1 MILHINASKEW
12 RGGENQVL
20 NLAIGLKKAKVP
32 QIIMAQPNSPLAEK
46 ARNAGIEVVEFLMR
60 SEFDWKAIKKI
71 RELVDTHKVHIVH
84 THTSHAHSLAFFAK
98 KKKDNWKL
106 IVARRVDFRI
116 NKSRFSLWKFQSN
129 LIDMVVGVSR
139 YIQRNLISDGMNP
152 TKTLTI
158 HSGIDISKFKKLSS
172 KETLRKELDLDK
184 KTLVIGIVAAL
195 VDHKDYPTFIQSIAK
210 IKTNQPF
217 VALVL
222 GEGSLKNKLLSQVE
236 DLGIQDRIQFLG
248 FREDVN
254 DFYGLFDI
262 FCLSS
267 KEEGLGT
274 SILDAM
280 AAGLPIVATKAGGIP
295 EMVIHEKGGYLSEVG
310 DSESLAQNFSFL
322 LENASLRK
330 KMGSFNQDR
339 VEKFSYETTVK
350 KTIQLYYSYLG
361 DKLFLTKASKKKRN
375 VQKN

>member
-1 MILHINASKEW
+1 VILHINASKEW

-32 QIIMAQPNSPLAEK
+32 QIIMAQPNSPLAER

-71 RELVDTHKVHIVH
+71 RELVEIHNVHIVH

-98 KKKDNWKL
+98 KKKDKWKL

-116 NKSRFSLWKFQSN
+116 NKSRFSLWKFQSK

-139 YIQRNLISDGMNP
+139 YIQKNLIADGMNP

-158 HSGIDISKFKKLSS
+158 HSGIDTNKFKKLASRD
-172 KETLRKELDLDK
+172 TLLKELGIDK

-195 VDHKDYPTFIQSIAK
+195 VDHKDFPTFINSIAK
-210 IKTNQPF
+210 INSSQTFK
-217 VALVL
+217 AIVL
-222 GEGSLKNKLLSQVE
+222 GEGSLKSKLLSQVE
-236 DLGIQDRIQFLG
+236 ELGIQDRIQFLG
-248 FREDVN
+248 FRDDVN

-280 AAGLPIVATKAGGIP
+280 AAGLPVVATRAGGIP
-295 EMVIHEKGGYLSEVG
+295 EMVVDGKGGYLSEIG
-310 DSESLAQNFSFL
+310 DSESLAQNFTYL
-322 LENASLRK
+322 LQNDSLRK
-330 KMGSFNQDR
+330 KMGAFNQVR
-339 VEKFSYETTVK
+339 VEKFSYENTVK

-361 DKLFLTKASKKKRN
+361 DKLFTKKASKKKRN